1 MFCLSMSYDQT
12 ASFMSKRHDVVC
24 GEETQ
29 YRFSDTD
36 NLPSVREN
44 AKLLF
49 RPG

>member
-1 MFCLSMSYDQT
+1 MSEDQT
-12 ASFMSKRHDVVC
+12 ASFRSKRHDVVC

-36 NLPSVREN
+36 ILPSEKEI

-49 RPG
+49 RSG